1 MLSGPP
7 MPEALDQLFLLPERA
22 LGMDS
27 TQLRQDLAGLDFS
40 NVKLLHTAPQGNV
53 WLSGAA
59 PVDANQRQSARSAAA
74 AKGAPGTLHW
84 FAYVGQEAES
94 LHNENVSSG
103 RDAGGAVQKD
113 REDRVRALKERQNE
127 ERQKKLEELKQ
138 QALAA
143 QKFRE
148 QKEEERRRRMEELRQ
163 RDNDRRLQVE
173 ERKRMIW
180 EAERDRREAILRK
193 NQEREARIDSKR
205 KNERSSIV
213 FAFGSSTPRMLE
225 PADTGGSFWGPRRAT
240 STTNVMMF
248 TAAPPLTRR
257 ASERELDGSKKRA
270 TSASGLD
277 RKPGE
282 DMRMSTSMYEIFHWD
297 SQPVGRSKPQVP
309 TDLALNVEGQAA
321 PSYSSAPHTPSP
333 RTVRYF
339 SGSPIGGGGGE
350 EVDSP
355 TSGGSTAFSS
365 SARVNRRKTDLMPTI
380 PSPRDLTPTSVSSRP
395 SSAHVQNRPFSR
407 SPGRAFSMSRL
418 DQLAQPRIRRP
429 LQEKAP
435 APPPPRFSSASTKSM
450 SRSMS
455 HLAGSN
461 LRRTDASR
469 SMSQLLGTPIPP
481 VPPPRLTRAERLRQR
496 AREAAAARSQAA
508 AQPVPGLRSGE
519 ATPTP
524 PSRPLSAL
532 SQQSTTSIGSGTV
545 NLRSRPLSAPRRPRP
560 ISIAVTGVSQDQA
573 AEQAHAARAAHRHS
587 IAGEVRAPKP
597 QDREGAKPP
606 LPKVHST
613 KKQPTSRPETPAKK
627 PTDKVLKSAK
637 ASPRVTPKATPL
649 QSPGSE
655 AAPPL
660 PQEEVKAPPVDT
672 QPVPEPGPE
681 IKPEPG
687 PTAEELEE
695 VAKPVEEPKMEIEPV
710 MDEVKE
716 AKVKEEEEPLAA
728 PTSAAAPVPAPAP
741 VPVTTDKKEEPQNI
755 LDQTE
760 QEVDMTAS
768 MTAKIRITT
777 EEEAKAALA
786 ERRRLAR
793 EQAEREAELER
804 QRQEEERRLEE
815 ERLRQEEEEQRRF
828 EEEQL
833 RLVEEARRAE
843 EERLLMAIREN
854 ERREEE
860 ERKRREEEAR
870 LKAEKEEAEKKAR
883 EEAER
888 QRREME
894 IRLKKEEE
902 ERIARRKRVEAIMLR
917 TRGKGATPT
926 GTPTKSQGDGDGG
939 DIDMGK
945 DDSPSEEHKPTP
957 GSGGEQESAVAVDS
971 QQVQLQ
977 EQQQQQQQEETT
989 TMATAQEN
997 GQHPGKESPP
1007 RLNNSEL
1014 LLIDNSNVIKPME
1027 ISEDLT
1033 ISSATNGSVQ
1043 QSNGH
1048 RNGMDFVNV
1057 DNVKQLNNTS
1067 NNLLDLSEF
1076 DAFSTNNQ
1084 NNQPPTTLVT
1094 ETMGEF
1100 EQILDLANE
1109 NVTSNGPTPQ
1119 PFIAFQDNLGKKQ
1132 DTSVTDLLS

>member
-94 LHNENVSSG
+94 LHNENVSSDARNSLAPGDDDGQTADPSFEDPG

-508 AQPVPGLRSGE
+508 AQPVPG
-519 ATPTP
+519 
-524 PSRPLSAL
+524 
-532 SQQSTTSIGSGTV
+532 
-545 NLRSRPLSAPRRPRP
+545 
-560 ISIAVTGVSQDQA
+560 
-573 AEQAHAARAAHRHS
+573 

>member
-94 LHNENVSSG
+94 LHNENVSSDARNSLAPGDDDGQTADPSFEDPG

-407 SPGRAFSMSRL
+407 S
-418 DQLAQPRIRRP
+418 
-429 LQEKAP
+429 
-435 APPPPRFSSASTKSM
+435 
-450 SRSMS
+450 
-455 HLAGSN
+455 
-461 LRRTDASR
+461 
-469 SMSQLLGTPIPP
+469 
-481 VPPPRLTRAERLRQR
+481 
-496 AREAAAARSQAA
+496 
-508 AQPVPGLRSGE
+508 PGLRSGE

>member
-94 LHNENVSSG
+94 LHNENVSSDARNSLAPGDDDGQTADPSFEDPG

-407 SPGRAFSMSRL
+407 SPG
-418 DQLAQPRIRRP
+418 
-429 LQEKAP
+429 
-435 APPPPRFSSASTKSM
+435 
-450 SRSMS
+450 
-455 HLAGSN
+455 
-461 LRRTDASR
+461 
-469 SMSQLLGTPIPP
+469 
-481 VPPPRLTRAERLRQR
+481 
-496 AREAAAARSQAA
+496 
-508 AQPVPGLRSGE
+508 
-519 ATPTP
+519 
-524 PSRPLSAL
+524 
-532 SQQSTTSIGSGTV
+532 
-545 NLRSRPLSAPRRPRP
+545 
-560 ISIAVTGVSQDQA
+560 
-573 AEQAHAARAAHRHS
+573 